1 MLPETG
7 SSDVRTPAASPGGG
21 RAVTS
26 ALRVRSQS
34 ALSPDFRERRSYS
47 PWLQPGASIAALPGD
62 RLSTWAFPYLSGH
75 RNCFNC
81 APGVLGG
88 EARGKILGMISPI
101 LGPQL
106 GEGWEPEDGWD
117 VRVHYIHQVPEVASH
132 PYTSPTQEVAWGLA
146 LGPDC

>member
-7 SSDVRTPAASPGGG
+7 SSGVRTPAASPGGG

-34 ALSPDFRERRSYS
+34 ALSPDFREGRSYS
-47 PWLQPGASIAALPGD
+47 PWLQPGASIAGLPGD
-62 RLSTWAFPYLSGH
+62 RLSTLGH
-75 RNCFNC
+75 GNCCFNC

-88 EARGKILGMISPI
+88 EAGGKILGLISPI

-106 GEGWEPEDGWD
+106 GDGWD

-132 PYTSPTQEVAWGLA
+132 PYTTPTQEVAWGLA